1 MSDFI
6 QRHIGIT
13 KQEQQ
18 EMLDQLNYPSLEA
31 LITDTIPDHIR
42 RRTVFSIDAQESESK
57 LLDELNK
64 IATKNI
70 LNKSFIGL
78 GYYDCITPPVIDRN
92 ILQNPGWYTQYTPD
106 QAEIAQGRL
115 EALINYQTV
124 ITELTGLEIA
134 NASLLDEATA
144 VVEAVIMLCRAASEK
159 KNRLLVH
166 ANAFPQSIQVLSTR
180 AKYLG
185 IQLDFFSSV
194 PTTISDDVFAIFYQ
208 SPDRYGELIDI
219 KAIQNIKLSFNCPV
233 ICASDLMY
241 LVLTKPNESVDVC
254 IGTSQRFGVPLGYGG
269 PHAAFFACKE
279 EYSRKIPGRIIG
291 ASIDKYGKK
300 AYRMALQTREQHI
313 RKDKATSNICTAQAL
328 LAIIAGSYAVY
339 HGPEGLRLIAQ
350 SIREKA
356 VQFAAQCQRL
366 GFQLRTSDFFDT
378 VTIALSDLNQRKTL
392 KEACKRVG
400 INLNFSDCDYISV
413 AFDETKSEEDV
424 LVVLRCFEEIADKH
438 VSTDLSIRMRSELF
452 DSYARSEAFM
462 NQNLFHAYRSES
474 NLMRYLKSLETK
486 DYSLTTGMIP
496 LGSCTMKL
504 NAATEMMPIS
514 FAGFSKLHPYC
525 PKDQA
530 KGYEEIISRLGKYLC
545 HITSFDAVSFQP
557 NSGAQGEL
565 AGLLTVKRYYE
576 DKGDFK
582 RNIALIPQSAHG
594 TNPASAALAGLK
606 IIPVNCLADGRID
619 VTDFNSKCD
628 RYATE
633 IAVFMVTYP
642 STYGVFENTIVQLC
656 EKIHEIGAQVYMDGA
671 NLNAQVGLTDPNT
684 IGADLCH
691 INLHKTFAIPHG
703 GGGPGMGPI
712 CVKKHL
718 SDFLPQFS
726 LSLED
731 SVFSVSAA
739 EFSSA
744 SILLIS
750 YAYIE
755 LLGSVGLKNCTEIA
769 ILNANYIRKRLET
782 YYPILFTGEKGNVA
796 HELIIDCRPF
806 KKSAGIEVEDIAKRL
821 MDYSFHAP
829 TLSWPV
835 PGTLM
840 IEPTESESKSEL
852 DRFCDALIQI
862 YHEMT
867 AIAENRADKDDN
879 MLKNAPHPLY
889 HLLSDE
895 WNHAYTRE
903 QAAYPLESLK
913 NQKFWP
919 SVARLNQAQ
928 GDRQLICTCDSDV
941 LTENLT
947 IE

>member
-1 MSDFI
+1 
-6 QRHIGIT
+6 
-13 KQEQQ
+13 
-18 EMLDQLNYPSLEA
+18 
-31 LITDTIPDHIR
+31 
-42 RRTVFSIDAQESESK
+42 
-57 LLDELNK
+57 
-64 IATKNI
+64 
-70 LNKSFIGL
+70 
-78 GYYDCITPPVIDRN
+78 
-92 ILQNPGWYTQYTPD
+92 
-106 QAEIAQGRL
+106 
-115 EALINYQTV
+115 
-124 ITELTGLEIA
+124 
-134 NASLLDEATA
+134 
-144 VVEAVIMLCRAASEK
+144 
-159 KNRLLVH
+159 
-166 ANAFPQSIQVLSTR
+166 
-180 AKYLG
+180 
-185 IQLDFFSSV
+185 
-194 PTTISDDVFAIFYQ
+194 
-208 SPDRYGELIDI
+208 
-219 KAIQNIKLSFNCPV
+219 
-233 ICASDLMY
+233 
-241 LVLTKPNESVDVC
+241 
-254 IGTSQRFGVPLGYGG
+254 
-269 PHAAFFACKE
+269 
-279 EYSRKIPGRIIG
+279 
-291 ASIDKYGKK
+291 
-300 AYRMALQTREQHI
+300 
-313 RKDKATSNICTAQAL
+313 
-328 LAIIAGSYAVY
+328 
-339 HGPEGLRLIAQ
+339 
-350 SIREKA
+350 
-356 VQFAAQCQRL
+356 
-366 GFQLRTSDFFDT
+366 
-378 VTIALSDLNQRKTL
+378 
-392 KEACKRVG
+392 
-400 INLNFSDCDYISV
+400 
-413 AFDETKSEEDV
+413 
-424 LVVLRCFEEIADKH
+424 
-438 VSTDLSIRMRSELF
+438 
-452 DSYARSEAFM
+452 
-462 NQNLFHAYRSES
+462 
-474 NLMRYLKSLETK
+474 
-486 DYSLTTGMIP
+486 
-496 LGSCTMKL
+496 MKL